1 MMSISPWEGAL
12 LVFTTCGM
20 MLPNDP
26 SLQKSAYPMLLAIRQ
41 FSFTKISY
49 QSSERQWMGLVLLL
63 MLYMIM
69 VNQIPL
75 FFIKKIEF
83 KCRYGNHRSTSSVII
98 NCIQPLQTNTFN
110 IWTSTW
116 WIHWLSKV
124 WMDRD
129 VCCWFLRCVRLE
141 VFLSPLQF
149 FGRALVQGFHTFPL
163 LVVLF
168 FCSFFLNIFFITD
181 RKTVTK

>member
-1 MMSISPWEGAL
+1 MMSIPHGKWEGAL

-26 SLQKSAYPMLLAIRQ
+26 NFQKSAHPMLLAIRQ

-49 QSSERQWMGLVLLL
+49 QSSEWQWMGLVLLL

-83 KCRYGNHRSTSSVII
+83 KCHYGNHRSTSSVII
-98 NCIQPLQTNTFN
+98 NCIQPLQTNMFN
-110 IWTSTW
+110 IWATTW

-141 VFLSPLQF
+141 VFLSP
-149 FGRALVQGFHTFPL
+149 P
-163 LVVLF
+163 LF
-168 FCSFFLNIFFITD
+168 FWEGIGTRISYLPPPGGAFLLFLFPKYFFHYW
-181 RKTVTK
+181 